1 MIDLSGKP
9 IYRFEEVEID
19 PSRGS
24 ITRNGREQHLRQQTF
39 QVLLYLLER
48 RQRLVTK
55 EELIENVWNGIA
67 VSDNALVQCI
77 GDIRRTLGDDSRHP
91 RLIRTFPKLGY
102 HFIAAVQEVYTNG
115 SASIGSD
122 EVAKLR
128 VEIEEKLDDQ
138 PKRGTGLIASR
149 AVTTKRWMI
158 VTTVFLAVVAGALY
172 SHRVQR
178 WWRSDQRLDELT
190 VPNLPGKRPLVV
202 LDFDNRSGN
211 KDLDWMRAGLA
222 DMLITN
228 LSRSNKL
235 AVLSRQQVHRLV
247 ARIERPPGSEIRL
260 DEALEIARRSKV
272 EVVVLGSFATLDGRV
287 RVEAQL
293 HDAGNGQVLAA
304 EHFIAERPN
313 QILTQADLLSLKLAS
328 HLGARAEQQ
337 MAASL
342 ADVMTD
348 NLEAYRY
355 YSLGLE
361 KAQALENRDA
371 IQLFE
376 RAVALDPQFAMAHA
390 RIGYV
395 FALSWAFGDKAKPHL
410 EKAFQLS
417 NRLTEKDRLYITA
430 WYATANLDYAGAI
443 KVFREIVARYPMED
457 EAYWR
462 LGRLLQG
469 EERLD
474 EALEVARQG
483 LAVDPEAENLYNLL
497 GMVYS
502 ELGRLDEAIGA
513 HQHYLALTSNVP
525 NAHDSLG
532 MTYQWAG
539 RYAEAIE
546 EFQRALTLAPEF
558 EVAVV
563 HLANVYFQQGRYREA
578 LEQYRRYI
586 QIAPSN
592 LERGRGYGCMAHV
605 YSKMGNIE
613 RAEQAAKVA
622 LRYDKTAVWYRLT
635 VALDHKDLATV
646 KVLEDRVFAELPYT
660 NRGSRL
666 LPPRFIFYIRGYL
679 NLRLGKSAEAIEN
692 FKDALRHRPV
702 TWHIEAFEDC
712 LANAYL
718 ELGRLDEAIAEYE
731 RILKLNPNY
740 PLARY
745 RLAEAY
751 ASKGQLD
758 LARASYTRFL
768 QIWKQ
773 ADQNLPEVIAAK
785 KYAAS

>member
-1 MIDLSGKP
+1 MPD
-9 IYRFEEVEID
+9 
-19 PSRGS
+19 
-24 ITRNGREQHLRQQTF
+24 
-39 QVLLYLLER
+39 
-48 RQRLVTK
+48 
-55 EELIENVWNGIA
+55 
-67 VSDNALVQCI
+67 
-77 GDIRRTLGDDSRHP
+77 
-91 RLIRTFPKLGY
+91 
-102 HFIAAVQEVYTNG
+102 
-115 SASIGSD
+115 
-122 EVAKLR
+122 
-128 VEIEEKLDDQ
+128 
-138 PKRGTGLIASR
+138 
-149 AVTTKRWMI
+149 
-158 VTTVFLAVVAGALY
+158 
-172 SHRVQR
+172 
-178 WWRSDQRLDELT
+178 
-190 VPNLPGKRPLVV
+190 LPGKRPLVV
-202 LDFDNRSGN
+202 LDFDNRSGS

-235 AVLSRQQVHRLV
+235 AVLSRQQVHTLLARL
-247 ARIERPPGSEIRL
+247 ERPAGSDIRL

-293 HDAGNGQVLAA
+293 HDARNGQLLAA

-313 QILTQADLLSLKLAS
+313 QILTQVDLLSLKLAS
-328 HLGARAEQQ
+328 HLGAPAEQQ
-337 MAASL
+337 MEASL

-348 NLEAYRY
+348 SLEAYRY
-355 YSLGLE
+355 YSLALE
-361 KAQALENRDA
+361 KAQALENREA

-376 RAVALDPQFAMAHA
+376 RAVALDPEFAMAHA

-395 FALSWAFGDKAKPHL
+395 YAISWAFADKAKPHL

-417 NRLTEKDRLYITA
+417 NRLTEKDKLYITA
-430 WYATANLDYAGAI
+430 WYATANLDYAEAT

-474 EALEVARQG
+474 EALEVALQG
-483 LAVDPEAENLYNLL
+483 LAVDPEAKNLYNLL
-497 GMVYS
+497 GIVYS
-502 ELGRLDEAIGA
+502 ELGRHDEAIAA
-513 HQHYLALTSNVP
+513 HQHYVALASDVP

-532 MTYQWAG
+532 TTYQWAG

-546 EFQRALTLAPEF
+546 EFKRALTLAPEF

-563 HLANVYFQQGRYREA
+563 HLANVYFQQGRYRDA

-592 LERGRGYGCMAHV
+592 LERARGYGCMAHV

-622 LRYDKTAVWYRLT
+622 LRYDKTVRVVPTRGCVGSQGPGYGEGPRRPGVRR
-635 VALDHKDLATV
+635 VALYKPRY
-646 KVLEDRVFAELPYT
+646 KVV
-660 NRGSRL
+660 
-666 LPPRFIFYIRGYL
+666 PPRFISYIRGYL
-679 NLRLGKSAEAIEN
+679 NLRFGKSAEAIEN
-692 FKDALRHRPV
+692 FKDALRHRPA
-702 TWHIEAFEDC
+702 TWNIDTYEDC

-740 PLARY
+740 PLANY
-745 RLAEAY
+745 RLAEVY
-751 ASKGQLD
+751 ARKGQVD
-758 LARASYTRFL
+758 LAKASYARFL
-768 QIWKQ
+768 QTWEE
-773 ADQNLPEVIAAK
+773 ADQDLPEVIAAK
-785 KYAAS
+785 KYRG

>member
-9 IYRFEEVEID
+9 IYRFEDVEID
-19 PSRGS
+19 ASRRS
-24 ITRNGREQHLRQQTF
+24 VTRSGREQHLRQQTF

-48 RQRLVTK
+48 RERLVTK
-55 EELIENVWNGIA
+55 EELIENVWQGIA
-67 VSDNALVQCI
+67 VTDNALVQCI
-77 GDIRRTLGDDSRHP
+77 GDIRRKLGDDSRHP
-91 RLIRTFPKLGY
+91 RFVRTFPKLGY
-102 HFIAAVQEVYTNG
+102 HFIAAVQEVNPNG
-115 SASIGSD
+115 SASIESD
-122 EVAKLR
+122 EVTRLT
-128 VEIEEKLDDQ
+128 VEIEDKLGDQ
-138 PKRGTGLIASR
+138 PKRRTGLIASKAR
-149 AVTTKRWMI
+149 TTKLWI
-158 VTTVFLAVVAGALY
+158 LATVLLAVVGGGLSYRA
-172 SHRVQR
+172 QR
-178 WWRSDQRLDELT
+178 SWRSDQRFAGLT
-190 VPNLPGKRPLVV
+190 VPDLPGKRPLVV
-202 LDFDNRSGN
+202 LDFDNRSGS

-235 AVLSRQQVHRLV
+235 AVLGRQQVHTLLARL
-247 ARIERPPGSEIRL
+247 ERPAGSDIRL
-260 DEALEIARRSKV
+260 DEALEIARTSKV

-293 HDAGNGQVLAA
+293 YDARNGQLLAA
-304 EHFIAERPN
+304 EHFLAERPN
-313 QILTQADLLSLKLAS
+313 QILTQVDLLSLKLAS
-328 HLGARAEQQ
+328 HLGAPAEQQ
-337 MAASL
+337 MEASL

-348 NLEAYRY
+348 SLEAYRY
-355 YSLGLE
+355 YSLALE
-361 KAQALENRDA
+361 KAQALENKEA

-376 RAVALDPQFAMAHA
+376 KAVALDPEFAMAHA

-395 FALSWAFGDKAKPHL
+395 YALSWSFADKAKPHL

-417 NRLTEKDRLYITA
+417 NRLTEKDKLYITA
-430 WYATANLDYAGAI
+430 WYATANLDYPGAI

-474 EALEVARQG
+474 EALEVALQG
-483 LAVDPEAENLYNLL
+483 LAVNPEAQNLYNLL
-497 GMVYS
+497 GQVYS
-502 ELGRLDEAIGA
+502 ELGRHDEAIAA
-513 HQHYLALTSNVP
+513 HQHYVALASNVP

-532 MTYQWAG
+532 TTYQWAG

-546 EFQRALTLAPEF
+546 EFKRALILSPEF

-563 HLANVYFQQGRYREA
+563 HLANVYFQQGRYRDA

-592 LERGRGYGCMAHV
+592 LERARGYGCMSHV
-605 YSKMGNIE
+605 YSKMGNIK
-613 RAEQAAKVA
+613 RAEQAAKVV
-622 LRYDKTAVWYRLT
+622 LKYEKTSVWYRLV
-635 VALDHKDLATV
+635 VALDRKDLATA
-646 KVLEDRVFAELPYT
+646 KALEDEVFAESPYT

-666 LPPRFIFYIRGYL
+666 PPRFISYMRGYL
-679 NLRLGKSAEAIEN
+679 NLRFGKSAEAVEN
-692 FKDALRHRPV
+692 FKDALRHRPP
-702 TWHIEAFEDC
+702 TWNIDTYEDC

-740 PLARY
+740 PLANY

-751 ASKGQLD
+751 ARKGQLD
-758 LARASYTRFL
+758 LASASYLRFL
-768 QIWKQ
+768 QIWEE
-773 ADQNLPEVIAAK
+773 ADQDLNEVIAAK
-785 KYAAS
+785 KHRG